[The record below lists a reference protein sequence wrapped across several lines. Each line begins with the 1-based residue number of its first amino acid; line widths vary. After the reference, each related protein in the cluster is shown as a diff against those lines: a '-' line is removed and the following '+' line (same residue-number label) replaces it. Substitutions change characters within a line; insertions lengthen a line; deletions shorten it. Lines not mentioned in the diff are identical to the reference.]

1 MLLIKIILGIVIVC
15 ITGHIGIEMSNMLKA
30 REEILTEYITFVTL
44 VKNEMIYMRDT
55 LPHAFEICRQKLK
68 TNLKDVIG
76 AIVVDMEKYGVEK
89 VDISIESNVN
99 NLDVLEEEERQIIS
113 STLKNLGRSD
123 VDSQINIINN
133 SIEVVKRQIKEAI
146 DKKNK
151 NTKVYKTVGI
161 ITGLIVV
168 VIFI

>member
-89 VDISIESNVN
+89 VDI
-99 NLDVLEEEERQIIS
+99 
-113 STLKNLGRSD
+113 
-123 VDSQINIINN
+123 
-133 SIEVVKRQIKEAI
+133 
-146 DKKNK
+146 
-151 NTKVYKTVGI
+151 
-161 ITGLIVV
+161 
-168 VIFI
+168 